1 VREADEWR
9 DGHIAG
15 STHTP
20 YHDLDALPP
29 DVDPARPVA
38 VICASGQRSAV
49 AAGLVQRLGADTVL
63 HVAGGGV
70 PAWRRAGYP
79 MES

>member
-1 VREADEWR
+1 
-9 DGHIAG
+9 
-15 STHTP
+15 
-20 YHDLDALPP
+20 
-29 DVDPARPVA
+29 VDPARPVA

-49 AAGLVQRLGADTVL
+49 AAGLVLRLGADTVL

-79 MES
+79 IES